1 MKQPDVR
8 TEPCA
13 TALGIQ
19 RRESKD
25 MSSDDREEMIVHIL
39 HRLATL
45 DRDQLLIFETYLLG
59 IEGHSGQHEEDL
71 Q

>member
-19 RRESKD
+19 KRESKD

-45 DRDQLLIFETYLLG
+45 DRDQLLIFRVYLRKL
-59 IEGHSGQHEEDL
+59 EGYPEKLEENM
-71 Q
+71 

>member
-1 MKQPDVR
+1 MR

-19 RRESKD
+19 KRESKD

-45 DRDQLLIFETYLLG
+45 DRDQLLIFRVYLRKL
-59 IEGHSGQHEEDL
+59 EGYPEKLEENM
-71 Q
+71 

>member
-45 DRDQLLIFETYLLG
+45 DRDQMLIFRVYLRKL
-59 IEGHSGQHEEDL
+59 EGYPEKLEENM
-71 Q
+71 

>member
-45 DRDQLLIFETYLLG
+45 DRDQMLIFRVYLRKL
-59 IEGHSGQHEEDL
+59 EGYPEKLEENL
-71 Q
+71 

>member
-25 MSSDDREEMIVHIL
+25 MSSDDREEMIVNIL

-45 DRDQLLIFETYLLG
+45 DRDQMLIFRVYLRKL
-59 IEGHSGQHEEDL
+59 EGYPEKLEENM
-71 Q
+71 